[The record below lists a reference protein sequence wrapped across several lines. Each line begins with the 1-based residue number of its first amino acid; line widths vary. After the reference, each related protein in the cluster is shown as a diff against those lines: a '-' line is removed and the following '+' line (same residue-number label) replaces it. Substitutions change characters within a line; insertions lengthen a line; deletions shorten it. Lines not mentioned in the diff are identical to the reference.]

1 MSKKT
6 IRIISTTLLVFLF
19 VFYALPNMI
28 NEREERAFSSDVR
41 VANAKIHYNIN
52 DVNNSVYTVLSKFY
66 DRGPIVKFLFG
77 NHYRPMWNS
86 TIEIPVLDFDT
97 AKGGLQFL
105 EMGGGQQTISAEFKG
120 AKGQTYT
127 IRSVNK
133 DQSKALHPIFY
144 YSFLRPMIRDQA
156 SALNPFAS
164 LITQEFEKKAGIL
177 HTKPKLYLIPYDTT
191 MAESPLYHIA
201 GRVMTL
207 EEEPDS
213 TWNGAPE
220 FGSPLSII
228 SSEEMEDGLAKRQL
242 KVDSLEYL
250 KCRLLDF
257 LISDWDR
264 HGGQWKWAVFNND
277 DVNVCRPI
285 AMDRDMAFYK
295 FNDGLL
301 NRVVL
306 LFNNKFQSF
315 TNDYGEVSG
324 LIKNSREI
332 DALILKNVPK
342 ETFLDTANQLQEI
355 MDESVIEDAFD
366 QYPEAIKK
374 LYKKKHVKIFK
385 QRLSTL
391 DTAADEFYHL
401 LH

>member
-1 MSKKT
+1 
-6 IRIISTTLLVFLF
+6 
-19 VFYALPNMI
+19 MI

-41 VANAKIHYNIN
+41 VANAKIHYNIS
-52 DVNNSVYTVLSKFY
+52 DVNDSVYTVLSEFY

-86 TIEIPVLDFDT
+86 AIEIPVLDFDT

-120 AKGQTYT
+120 AKGKTYT

-191 MAESPLYHIA
+191 MDESPLYHIA

-213 TWNGAPE
+213 TWHGAPE
-220 FGSPLSII
+220 FAKPVSII
-228 SSEEMEDGLAKRQL
+228 SSEEMKAGLTDNKL

-264 HGGQWKWAVFNND
+264 HGGQWKWAVFNKD
-277 DVNVCRPI
+277 GIKFCRPI

-301 NRVVL
+301 NRFVL

-315 TNDYGEVSG
+315 TSKYGEVSG
-324 LIKNSREI
+324 LIKNSRDI
-332 DALILKNVPK
+332 DALILKNVSK
-342 ETFLDTANQLQEI
+342 EAFIKTANQLQEI
-355 MDESVIEDAFD
+355 MNEAVIADAFN

-374 LYKKKHVKIFK
+374 LYKEKHVKIFK
-385 QRLSTL
+385 ERLSTL
-391 DTAADEFYHL
+391 DTTASEFHHL
-401 LH
+401 LQ